1 MAAAYDVIV
10 IGGGLAGCSAAL
22 QLARR
27 GHAVLLLEK
36 GTYPKHK
43 LCGEFLSPE
52 VQDLCGN
59 LGVLEAM
66 QAAGAHPIDHTRV
79 TTADGV
85 TFESDL
91 PGTALGLSRYRLD
104 QLLFEHAG
112 AAGVDG
118 RTGKRVRAVEGA
130 LGDGFTVSTRDE
142 QFTGRVVLGAY
153 GKRGLLD
160 RTLERDFLQE
170 RSPFVAFKAHFEG
183 VSMPGQIELHAFDG
197 GYCGLSHVEDGRVN
211 VCWIAHEDTL
221 TASGGQPE
229 AMVAHALAEND
240 ALADRLEKMTRVSDT
255 FHAISQI
262 PLVRKAPFERGVCM
276 IGDTAGM
283 IAPLCGDG
291 MAMALHSAT
300 LAVPPASDFLN
311 GHVTADEFRT
321 RYAEAWHRD
330 FSRRMQVGRWAHRGY
345 IRPLLA
351 NTAVQLCRLVP
362 ALGRWVIRATRGGGS
377 RQEPTVGVG

>member
-1 MAAAYDVIV
+1 MTYDAIV

-22 QLARR
+22 QLARKDHR
-27 GHAVLLLEK
+27 VLLLEK
-36 GTYPKHK
+36 GTYPQHK

-52 VQDLCGN
+52 VQGLCDD
-59 LGVLEAM
+59 LGVLGAM
-66 QAAGAHPIDHTRV
+66 QAAGAHPIDYARV

-104 QLLFEHAG
+104 KLLFEHAVD
-112 AAGVDG
+112 AGVDG
-118 RTGKRVRAVEGA
+118 RTGMRVRAVEGS
-130 LGDGFTVSTRDE
+130 LDHGFTVSTRDE

-160 RTLERDFLQE
+160 RTLDRDFLQK

-197 GYCGLSHVEDGRVN
+197 GYCGLSHVEEGRVN
-211 VCWIAHEDTL
+211 VCWIAREDTL
-221 TASGGQPE
+221 TAAGGKPE
-229 AMVAHALAEND
+229 AMIAHSLAEND
-240 ALADRLEKMTRVSDT
+240 ALADRLGKMTRVSDT

-262 PLVRKAPFERGVCM
+262 SLARKAPFERDVCM

-300 LAVPPASDFLN
+300 LAVPPASNFLN
-311 GHVTADEFRT
+311 GRITADEFRT
-321 RYAEAWHRD
+321 RYAEVWNRD
-330 FSRRMQVGRWAHRGY
+330 FNRRMQVGRWAHRGY

-351 NTAVQLCRLVP
+351 NTAVQLCRVVP
-362 ALGRWVIRATRGGGS
+362 ALGRWLIRTTRG
-377 RQEPTVGVG
+377 

>member
-1 MAAAYDVIV
+1 MTPTYDAIV

-22 QLARR
+22 QLARANHR
-27 GHAVLLLEK
+27 VLLLEK
-36 GTYPKHK
+36 STYPRHK

-52 VQDLCGN
+52 VQELCDD
-59 LGVLEAM
+59 LGVLGAM
-66 QAAGAHPIDHTRV
+66 KEAGAHPIDHARV

-85 TFESDL
+85 TFESEL

-104 QLLFEHAG
+104 QLLFEHAC
-112 AAGVDG
+112 AAGADG
-118 RTGKRVRAVEGA
+118 RTEMRVRSVEGS
-130 LGDGFTVSTRDE
+130 LDEGFTVSTRTE
-142 QFTGRVVLGAY
+142 SFTGRMVFGAY

-160 RTLERDFLQE
+160 RTLDRDFLQQ

-197 GYCGLSHVEDGRVN
+197 GYCGLSHVEDERVN
-211 VCWIAHEDTL
+211 VCWIAREETL

-229 AMVAHALAEND
+229 AMMAHSLAEND
-240 ALADRLEKMTRVSDT
+240 ALADRLGRMTRVSDT

-262 PLVRKAPFERGVCM
+262 SLARKAPFERDVCM

-300 LAVPPASDFLN
+300 LATPPASDFLN
-311 GHVTADEFRT
+311 GRITADDVRA
-321 RYAEAWHRD
+321 RYTQAWNHD
-330 FSRRMQVGRWAHRGY
+330 FNRRMQVGRWAHQGY

-362 ALGRWVIRATRGGGS
+362 ALGRWVIRATRG
-377 RQEPTVGVG
+377 

>member
-1 MAAAYDVIV
+1 MPASYDAIV

-27 GHAVLLLEK
+27 DHRVLLLEK
-36 GTYPKHK
+36 GTYPQHK

-52 VQDLCGN
+52 VQGLCDD
-59 LGVLEAM
+59 LGVLDPM
-66 QAAGAHPIDHTRV
+66 HHAGAHAIRHARV

-104 QLLFEHAG
+104 EILFEHAG
-112 AAGVDG
+112 AAGADG
-118 RTGKRVRAVEGA
+118 RTGMRVRSVEGSLA
-130 LGDGFTVSTRDE
+130 DGFTVSTRDE
-142 QFTGRVVLGAY
+142 SFTGRIVLGAY

-160 RTLERDFLQE
+160 RTLDRDFLQE

-183 VSMPGQIELHAFDG
+183 ASLPGQIELHAFDG
-197 GYCGLSHVEDGRVN
+197 GYCGLSHVEEGRVN
-211 VCWIAHEDTL
+211 VCWIAREDTL
-221 TASGGQPE
+221 TAAGGKPE
-229 AMVAHALAEND
+229 AMMAHSLAEND
-240 ALADRLEKMTRVSDT
+240 ALAGRLGQMTRVSDT

-262 PLVRKAPFERGVCM
+262 SLARKAPFERDVCM

-311 GHVTADEFRT
+311 RRITADDFRT
-321 RYAEAWHRD
+321 RYATAWDRD
-330 FSRRMQVGRWAHRGY
+330 FNRRMQVGRWAHHGY

-362 ALGRWVIRATRGGGS
+362 ALGRWIIRATRG
-377 RQEPTVGVG
+377 

>member
-1 MAAAYDVIV
+1 MPAPHDAIV

-22 QLARR
+22 HLARR
-27 GHAVLLLEK
+27 DHRVLLLEK

-52 VQDLCGN
+52 VQGLCDG
-59 LGVLEAM
+59 LGVLDGM
-66 QAAGAHPIDHTRV
+66 QAAGAHPIRHARV
-79 TTADGV
+79 TTADGM

-104 QLLFEHAG
+104 ELLFEHAR

-118 RTGKRVRAVEGA
+118 RTSARVRSVEGA
-130 LGDGFTVSTRDE
+130 LDEGFVVSTRDAS
-142 QFTGRVVLGAY
+142 FRGRVVLGAY

-183 VSMPGQIELHAFDG
+183 VSLPGQIELHAFEG
-197 GYCGLSHVEDGRVN
+197 GYCGLSHVEDERVN
-211 VCWIAHEDTL
+211 VCWIAREEAL
-221 TASGGQPE
+221 TAAGGQPE
-229 AMVAHALAEND
+229 AMMAHALAEND
-240 ALADRLEKMTRVSDT
+240 ALADRLGRMRRVSDT

-262 PLVRKAPFERGVCM
+262 SLARKAPFERDVCM

-300 LAVPPASDFLN
+300 LAVPPASDFLD
-311 GHVTADEFRT
+311 GHITASDFRT
-321 RYAEAWHRD
+321 RYTQAWSRD
-330 FSRRMQVGRWAHRGY
+330 FSRRMQVGRWAHHGY

-362 ALGRWVIRATRGGGS
+362 ALGRWVIRATRG
-377 RQEPTVGVG
+377 